1 VNLDAIQPDDI
12 RVSLQVAG
20 LATLIC
26 VLLGLPLAWLLARHR
41 FPGRTLVEIL
51 VTLPLVLPPTVVG
64 YYLLRGLG
72 RGSAPGRFL
81 EDELGLSLVFTWY
94 GAAIAAAIVSIPF
107 LVRTS
112 QAAFE
117 LVDPELEQV
126 AQTLGRSRLGVFWAI
141 TLPLA
146 ARGIFAGIALAF
158 ARAIGEF
165 GATVVVAGNIPGE
178 TRTLPISVYDA
189 VQAGDIDRANA
200 TALVLIGISL
210 ASLLAFSW
218 SMLLVRR

>member
-1 VNLDAIQPDDI
+1 MIAAIQPEDI

-20 LATLIC
+20 LSTLIC
-26 VLLGLPLAWLLARHR
+26 IVVGLPLAWLLARYR
-41 FPGRTLVEIL
+41 FRGRMLLEIA

-64 YYLLRGLG
+64 YYLLRALG
-72 RGSAPGRFL
+72 RGSTVGRFL
-81 EDELGLSLVFTWY
+81 EDELGLSVVFTWY
-94 GAAIAAAIVSIPF
+94 GAALAAAIVSIPF
-107 LVRTS
+107 LIRTA

-126 AQTLGRSRLGVFWAI
+126 AQTLGRSRLGVFRAI
-141 TLPLA
+141 TFPLA
-146 ARGIFAGIALAF
+146 ARGIAAGIALAF

-165 GATVVVAGNIPGE
+165 GATVVLAGNIPGK

-189 VQAGDIDRANA
+189 VQAGDIARANA

-210 ASLLAFSW
+210 ASLLVFSW
-218 SMLLVRR
+218 SLVLVRR

>member
-1 VNLDAIQPDDI
+1 MIAAIQAEDV

-26 VLLGLPLAWLLARHR
+26 IFAGLPLAWVLARHR
-41 FPGRTLVEIL
+41 FPGRNLLEIA

-72 RGSAPGRFL
+72 RGSPVGRFL
-81 EDELGLSLVFTWY
+81 EDEVGLSIVFTWY

-107 LVRTS
+107 LIRTS
-112 QAAFE
+112 QSAFE
-117 LVDPELEQV
+117 AVDPELERV
-126 AQTLGRSRLGVFWAI
+126 AQTLGRSRVGVFRAI

-146 ARGIFAGIALAF
+146 ARGIAAGIALAF

-165 GATVVVAGNIPGE
+165 GATVVLAGNIPGK

-189 VQAGDIDRANA
+189 VQAGDIDRANV
-200 TALVLIGISL
+200 TALLLIGISIV
-210 ASLLAFSW
+210 SLLVFSW
-218 SMLLVRR
+218 SIVLVRR

>member
-1 VNLDAIQPDDI
+1 VIAAIQPEDI

-20 LATLIC
+20 LSTLIC
-26 VLLGLPLAWLLARHR
+26 IVVGLPLAWLLARYR
-41 FPGRTLVEIL
+41 FRGRVLLEIA

-64 YYLLRGLG
+64 YYLLRALG
-72 RGSAPGRFL
+72 RGSTVGRFL
-81 EDELGLSLVFTWY
+81 EDELGLSVVFTWY
-94 GAAIAAAIVSIPF
+94 GAALAAAIVSIPF
-107 LVRTS
+107 LIRTA

-126 AQTLGRSRLGVFWAI
+126 AQTLGRSRLGVFRAI

-146 ARGIFAGIALAF
+146 ARGIAAGIALAF

-165 GATVVVAGNIPGE
+165 GATVVLAGNIPGK

-189 VQAGDIDRANA
+189 VQAGDIARANA

-210 ASLLAFSW
+210 ASLLVFSW
-218 SMLLVRR
+218 SLVLVRR

>member
-1 VNLDAIQPDDI
+1 MIAAIQPEDI

-20 LATLIC
+20 LSTLIC
-26 VLLGLPLAWLLARHR
+26 IVVGLPLAWLLARYR
-41 FPGRTLVEIL
+41 FRGRVLLEIA

-64 YYLLRGLG
+64 YYLLRALG
-72 RGSAPGRFL
+72 RGSTVGRFL
-81 EDELGLSLVFTWY
+81 EDELGLSVVFTWY
-94 GAAIAAAIVSIPF
+94 GAALAAAIVSIPF
-107 LVRTS
+107 LIRTA

-126 AQTLGRSRLGVFWAI
+126 AQTLGRSRLGVFRAI

-146 ARGIFAGIALAF
+146 ARGIAAGIALAF

-165 GATVVVAGNIPGE
+165 GATVVLAGNIPGK

-189 VQAGDIDRANA
+189 VQAGDIARANA

-210 ASLLAFSW
+210 ASLLVFSW
-218 SMLLVRR
+218 SLVLVRR